1 MILNDLFESGMSRI
15 LDTMREVK
23 TLSDDEFIKAHDMSK
38 HMWVRTN
45 WPVIKSVASYDSEIK
60 KHLRKP
66 IGDEHLFHGTAVS
79 PTVHEG
85 SQTFGKHD
93 PYWVC
98 VNGKKWKRF
107 DTYEHARAVHDRLEK
122 KLRSEGSDKKVSLLA
137 DDQLDEKQDA
147 CYNKVKSR
155 YKVWPS
161 AYASGA
167 LVQCRK
173 KGAANWGNK
182 SKK

>member
-1 MILNDLFESGMSRI
+1 MILQELFESNMSELDIEYQDFLNSRGKNAMSDKEFEQAYGMSR
-15 LDTMREVK
+15 TEWAKRNKEWTWQK
-23 TLSDDEFIKAHDMSK
+23 E
-38 HMWVRTN
+38 RQ
-45 WPVIKSVASYDSEIK
+45 PVAPDA
-60 KHLRKP
+60 
-66 IGDEHLFHGTAVS
+66 HLF
-79 PTVHEG
+79 HEG
-85 SQTFGKHD
+85 SQTFGKHE

-107 DTYEHARAVHDRLEK
+107 ETYEHARAVHDRLEK
-122 KLRSEGSDKKVSLLA
+122 KLRDEGSKKKVSLLA

-147 CYNKVKSR
+147 CYHKVKSR

-182 SKK
+182 SKE